1 MADAA
6 RSVEECGP
14 SALWEVFL
22 WEHSVPM
29 ALFTPLLPENA
40 DKMFP
45 QEHTPSPGRS
55 MRRVSCRVFLWEHFG
70 SEVFLQEHWTRFAQE
85 FTRCTAV
92 RDCFEVQCAL
102 CCRVALVLL
111 TIKWDASSLLPIRR
125 AAWVRLRPPSI

>member
-45 QEHTPSPGRS
+45 QEHTPSPGPI
-55 MRRVSCRVFLWEHFG
+55 H
-70 SEVFLQEHWTRFAQE
+70 AQGLMQSVPMGT
-85 FTRCTAV
+85 F
-92 RDCFEVQCAL
+92 
-102 CCRVALVLL
+102 
-111 TIKWDASSLLPIRR
+111 S
-125 AAWVRLRPPSI
+125 